1 MDGSKW
7 QASKLRYGIAMTFS
21 PANSQAFKVIENV
34 TFSKDQG
41 QFLLQ
46 LTDLYQKLATSTNAK
61 DIGTYETVEL
71 LNGQQY
77 FGANPQ
83 TKIQIYR
90 KCFVVGAIASGATS
104 NIAHGITFTKL
115 TRAYGTCITAVV
127 DYRPIPYVSATLIT
141 DQIQMRVTAT
151 NIVIVNGATA
161 PNITSGT
168 IVLEYQKN

>member
-1 MDGSKW
+1 
-7 QASKLRYGIAMTFS
+7 MTFS
-21 PANSQAFKVIENV
+21 PANSLAFKVVENV

-61 DIGTYETVEL
+61 DIGSYETVEL
-71 LNGQQY
+71 LNGQQF
-77 FGANPQ
+77 FGPNPQ

-90 KCFVVGAIASGATS
+90 KCFAIGAIAAGATS
-104 NIAHGITFTKL
+104 SIAHGITLTRL
-115 TRAYGTCITAVV
+115 TRAYGTCITDVV

-141 DQIQMRVTAT
+141 NQIQLTVTAT
-151 NIVIVNGATA
+151 NVVVVNGATA
-161 PNITSGT
+161 PNITSGI